1 MTLPATWA
9 QLPGPSQLIETIVDD
24 VAEAVVSVVGVSES
38 ISDQLCSETAELA
51 FEMSFGDW
59 IPVSTEEEL
68 SRPAFTIERVA
79 AEGRG
84 LGCVLWVR
92 SDDAKCVKAWL
103 DHLKIKTLPDRANRA
118 CVSTTPEIAS
128 EVPSQPGMR
137 ARLWSDFVTAT
148 DSLVLVEREGRK
160 VGLNPVHLRLKSEVI
175 AALAGSD
182 IAYASQLARQK
193 LSRIMDDARHPTDL
207 LWAGQVGELMR
218 MVDRQRLRLLFRHE
232 GLWSIP
238 HTRKDGRIV
247 SVLRDLEIG
256 DMDAQAPNIGIPRK
270 DVNGIR
276 WLNRIRRA
284 MAHNEA
290 IPWGTLIS
298 GATSG
303 VIDFTE

>member
-1 MTLPATWA
+1 M
-9 QLPGPSQLIETIVDD
+9 
-24 VAEAVVSVVGVSES
+24 
-38 ISDQLCSETAELA
+38 
-51 FEMSFGDW
+51 
-59 IPVSTEEEL
+59 
-68 SRPAFTIERVA
+68 
-79 AEGRG
+79 
-84 LGCVLWVR
+84 
-92 SDDAKCVKAWL
+92 
-103 DHLKIKTLPDRANRA
+103 
-118 CVSTTPEIAS
+118 
-128 EVPSQPGMR
+128 
-137 ARLWSDFVTAT
+137 
-148 DSLVLVEREGRK
+148 
-160 VGLNPVHLRLKSEVI
+160 KSEVI

-193 LSRIMDDARHPTDL
+193 LSRIMDDPSHPTDL

-284 MAHNEA
+284 MAHNEP
-290 IPWGTLIS
+290 IPWGTLVS
-298 GATSG
+298 GAASG